1 MSAKRT
7 GLGRGLSALLESSE
21 ATNFRNSQQAG
32 NSESRDFSIIRLEQ
46 IVANPYQ
53 PRTEFE
59 DEPLREL
66 AASIKSLGIIQPI
79 TVREIGKDMFQL
91 ISGERR
97 FRASK
102 MAGLKQ
108 VPAYIRNTEDDK
120 MLQLALVENIQRENL
135 NAIDVAISYER
146 LLDECSFSQDALS
159 SVVGKNR
166 TTIANYLRLLKL
178 PPEIQLGLKLNKI
191 TMGHAR
197 SLINISDEEK
207 QLALFEKVIEQ
218 DLSVRKTE
226 ELVRNIDVK
235 KADPKSKPSLTE
247 KQSLIQRNITDKL
260 GTKIDIKRNPNGK
273 GSITISFK
281 SDDHFNQIIQSLNL
295 E

>member
-1 MSAKRT
+1 MSAKKT

-21 ATNFRNSQQAG
+21 AANFRNNQQIE
-32 NSESRDFSIIRLEQ
+32 NTENPDFSIIRLEQ
-46 IVANPYQ
+46 IVANPFQ

-59 DEPLREL
+59 AEPLKEL
-66 AASIKSLGIIQPI
+66 ADSIKSLGIIQPI
-79 TVREIGKDMFQL
+79 TVRMVAPGQYQL

-102 MAGLKQ
+102 IAGLKQ
-108 VPAYIRNTEDDK
+108 IPAYIRDTEDDK

-146 LLDECSFSQDALS
+146 LLDECSLNQEALS
-159 SVVGKNR
+159 VVVGKNR

-191 TMGHAR
+191 SMGHAR
-197 SLINISDEEK
+197 SLINISNEEK

-226 ELVRNIDVK
+226 ELVRNIDINKPETKVK
-235 KADPKSKPSLTE
+235 SV
-247 KQSLIQRNITDKL
+247 ITDKQTIVKKHITERL
-260 GTKIDIKRNPNGK
+260 GTKIDIKRNSNGK

-281 SDDHFNQIIQSLNL
+281 SDEHFNQIIQTLNL
-295 E
+295 D